1 MSFTLWRGVVGMV
14 RPTRRPGTLEEL
26 IRILPEGIGVVP
38 LLLNFKAGSNAEFLA
53 SIPQY
58 ERFASELAEQ
68 GVDVIMLTGA
78 PPFMLLGP
86 EKEAA
91 LTQAWTKKFKTPV
104 VTDPQ
109 MQVAALR
116 AMKIKKFIGAS
127 YSALQNQIVLD
138 YMTAAGFTA
147 LSMEPIDTP
156 FDQVAQISVETLYA
170 HVKRLYRQHR
180 VRTES
185 ISRAAAGRRC
195 VSSSFS
201 RRTSAYLS
209 CTRRSAKLGRS
220 TSISTCAKPSR
231 ATAVCLP
238 NCPSGPTPCGRL
250 HGYCVLPSAPWSWSA
265 TLSRRMRS
273 RRSRS

>member
-38 LLLNFKAGSNAEFLA
+38 LLLNFKAGSNAEFLD

-58 ERFASELAEQ
+58 EQFASELAEQ

-91 LTQAWTKKFKTPV
+91 LTAAWTKKFKTPV

-109 MQVAALR
+109 MQVAGLR

-127 YSALQNQIVLD
+127 YSALQNQIVLN
-138 YMTAAGFTA
+138 YMTAAGFRRCRWSRSTCP
-147 LSMEPIDTP
+147 STRWRR
-156 FDQVAQISVETLYA
+156 SRSRRLYA

-180 VRTES
+180 DADGVYIQGGGWQTVRVVE
-185 ISRAAAGRRC
+185 
-195 VSSSFS
+195 
-201 RRTSAYLS
+201 LLE
-209 CTRRSAKLGRS
+209 KDLGIPVVHATICEAWQIHKRLDVRE
-220 TSISTCAKPSR
+220 TKP
-231 ATAVCLP
+231 
-238 NCPSGPTPCGRL
+238 GYGRL
-250 HGYCVLPSAPWSWSA
+250 LAELP
-265 TLSRRMRS
+265 
-273 RRSRS
+273 

>member
-38 LLLNFKAGSNAEFLA
+38 LLLISRPAATPNSSPRFPCMS
-53 SIPQY
+53 S
-58 ERFASELAEQ
+58 FASELAEQ

-91 LTQAWTKKFKTPV
+91 LTAAWTKKFKTPV

-109 MQVAALR
+109 MQVAGLR

-138 YMTAAGFTA
+138 YMTA
-147 LSMEPIDTP
+147 
-156 FDQVAQISVETLYA
+156 
-170 HVKRLYRQHR
+170 
-180 VRTES
+180 
-185 ISRAAAGRRC
+185 
-195 VSSSFS
+195 
-201 RRTSAYLS
+201 
-209 CTRRSAKLGRS
+209 
-220 TSISTCAKPSR
+220 
-231 ATAVCLP
+231 
-238 NCPSGPTPCGRL
+238 GRL
-250 HGYCVLPSAPWSWSA
+250 HGAVDGADRRALRPGGADLGRDTLCACQAALPPAS
-265 TLSRRMRS
+265 
-273 RRSRS
+273 